1 MDLMA
6 LGMKAWVLLTGGSG
20 GTGDGTYPHLYGTLL
35 LGGVGQPGYQAI
47 HLSAENT
54 ISGLFRD
61 SL

>member
-1 MDLMA
+1 MDLRRDV
-6 LGMKAWVLLTGGSG
+6 LGEKDSLEDSMR
-20 GTGDGTYPHLYGTLL
+20 
-35 LGGVGQPGYQAI
+35 GQPGYQAI